1 VFGRRELETKELG
14 RRELE
19 ERLLTHHVWFGEKEE
34 RETQNVWTPP
44 AFCFFPKL
52 PRKRREMA

>member
-1 VFGRRELETKELG
+1 MRELG

-19 ERLLTHHVWFGEKEE
+19 KRLLTHYVCFGEKEG

-44 AFCFFPKL
+44 TFCFFPRL
-52 PRKRREMA
+52 RRKRREMA